1 VRRRLKPATFW
12 ITSLAAFWVLA
23 TSFPLPLGWKLIAP
37 TGAPLFPCWDCG
49 CGCVTAEQCWTNCC
63 CFSPKERIAWARK
76 HGVTPPAYAVL
87 DAAADREQAE
97 RAASSAPSSSG
108 GGACCC
114 CADSKAQSTLAPD
127 SCQTDQSLANLG
139 ESNPTIKVVT
149 TIGLL
154 KCRGLKER
162 VLLVNWSQLPASPPL
177 LVNLP
182 EPDAWLSNFSEISRF
197 SRSRPPLP
205 PPRLG

>member
-1 VRRRLKPATFW
+1 
-12 ITSLAAFWVLA
+12 
-23 TSFPLPLGWKLIAP
+23 
-37 TGAPLFPCWDCG
+37 
-49 CGCVTAEQCWTNCC
+49 
-63 CFSPKERIAWARK
+63 
-76 HGVTPPAYAVL
+76 VTPPAYAVL